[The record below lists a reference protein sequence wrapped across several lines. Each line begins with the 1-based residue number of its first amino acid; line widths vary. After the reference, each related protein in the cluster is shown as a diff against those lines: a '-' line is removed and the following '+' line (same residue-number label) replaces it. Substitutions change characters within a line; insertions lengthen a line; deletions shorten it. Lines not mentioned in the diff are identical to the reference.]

1 MAKPEP
7 GAGLTAALAEAGSAP
22 QQRPSAVSVKF
33 GASVEEDL
41 VQYCKCVLKAMS
53 AHCNVLCFAFL
64 FLFHWEGT

>member
-1 MAKPEP
+1 M
-7 GAGLTAALAEAGSAP
+7 AEAGSAAATA
-22 QQRPSAVSVKF
+22 SAVSVTF